1 MPKKKYAIQLTPQ
14 LADGLRF
21 LAKSTKKT
29 QVGILEEL
37 LTPMFVKASTF
48 HSFGYWVNETASSI
62 VVTFFGNPNLVYG
75 RNKDPD
81 DQALRN
87 AVSDKYRAISKSFEI
102 EKVAKMQKR
111 SA

>member
-1 MPKKKYAIQLTPQ
+1 MTKKEYAIQLTLQ

-48 HSFGYWVNETASSI
+48 YSFGYWVTETGSSV
-62 VVTFFGNPNLVYG
+62 VVTFFGNPNLVSG
-75 RNKDPD
+75 INKDED
-81 DQALRN
+81 DQALRL
-87 AVSDKYRAISKSFEI
+87 AVGEKYRAISEAMKI
-102 EKVAKMQKR
+102 EKT
-111 SA
+111 SNGGD